1 MKAVKNGAFFSHL
14 NGRWTS
20 ARPLR
25 RRVAKF
31 VALRTRLVLLELIE
45 VDTQSAVF
53 SILTFTLHHAYPR
66 AEESWERQ
74 ICAWDTHRRAH
85 SARKYAAT
93 RHTFLHTRQAAASR
107 AGEPHGAAKAASD
120 ARAARP
126 SRLIIAAVLPR
137 RHSCHGRRLAAP
149 RRLAAADSTSGSSER
164 SEVSTN
170 SARIEPPTAE
180 ETPATFYGIL
190 CSKSYLGPRRSKTT
204 PSRAR
209 PRKRARPTS
218 SGRRA
223 RRQRCSPLG
232 TGPA

>member
-1 MKAVKNGAFFSHL
+1 MKAMKNGAFFSHL
-14 NGRWTS
+14 NGRWAS
-20 ARPLR
+20 ARALR

-120 ARAARP
+120 ARAGP
-126 SRLIIAAVLPR
+126 GGPPEPPDY
-137 RHSCHGRRLAAP
+137 SCCLAAP
-149 RRLAAADSTSGSSER
+149 PQLPRSPPCSSTS
-164 SEVSTN
+164 
-170 SARIEPPTAE
+170 
-180 ETPATFYGIL
+180 
-190 CSKSYLGPRRSKTT
+190 PR
-204 PSRAR
+204 
-209 PRKRARPTS
+209 
-218 SGRRA
+218 SGRQHQ
-223 RRQRCSPLG
+223 RQQREE
-232 TGPA
+232 